1 MATEMRRSRL
11 AAWGLALLLLAVGA
25 AAGVAVDRLAF
36 SRGDRGGPPRGPP
49 SPEAAAARMA
59 DDLELDEA
67 QARAVREI
75 LEARR
80 TAMGA
85 VFERI
90 DPEAEAIRRDA
101 DARIRALLDPG
112 QRERFDR
119 RVAEHERRRAEVRRR
134 LGGGPPPPG
143 R

>member
-1 MATEMRRSRL
+1 MATETRSRL
-11 AAWGLALLLLAVGA
+11 VAWGLSLLLLAVGA
-25 AAGVAVDRLAF
+25 ATGVAADRLVL
-36 SRGDRGGPPRGPP
+36 SREDRGGPPRGPP
-49 SPEAAAARMA
+49 SPEAMTARMA
-59 DDLELDEA
+59 DDLDLDEA

-80 TAMGA
+80 KAMGA

-101 DARIRALLDPG
+101 DARIRALLGPA

-119 RVAEHERRRAEVRRR
+119 QVAEHQRRRAEVRRGLR
-134 LGGGPPPPG
+134 GGPPPPP
-143 R
+143 